1 MRNRTFEKSGP
12 SALLQVG
19 AGRWHPFE
27 IHLGGH
33 RACSTG
39 HFSCLVLVIFGW
51 RKDRQKPD
59 ALPCFMAAFP
69 MPIFANILHQG
80 CFLSLISWCRRPPC
94 SAQGSERE
102 YIIVSFVR
110 STSQDEDV
118 VTSVAKTAGDSVA
131 LQEGSWG
138 SLKGSRLRQL
148 VVKGL

>member
-1 MRNRTFEKSGP
+1 MR
-12 SALLQVG
+12 
-19 AGRWHPFE
+19 
-27 IHLGGH
+27 HL
-33 RACSTG
+33 
-39 HFSCLVLVIFGW
+39 
-51 RKDRQKPD
+51 
-59 ALPCFMAAFP
+59 
-69 MPIFANILHQG
+69 
-80 CFLSLISWCRRPPC
+80 
-94 SAQGSERE
+94 QGSERE